1 MGAVTSLLVAYG
13 VGCVSFAALAA
24 RLRGVDIRAA
34 GSRNP
39 GATNVRRVLGSG
51 WGVAVLMLD
60 IAKGFLPVLWL
71 QADVSS
77 LVPRSAPATWAIDS
91 QGRVLVLAAAVL
103 GHVLPVTSRFRG
115 GKGVAT
121 LLGGGLALDP
131 VLSLAGVALHLLV
144 RKLLG
149 YVSVASIV
157 LVWSLPFLQLV
168 GRGLGWTGRFLD
180 GTAVLAVVALL
191 VTIRHRDN
199 FRRIRA
205 GTEDKYDGSS
215 SGLPVRP
222 E

>member
-1 MGAVTSLLVAYG
+1 MGAVTALCIAYG
-13 VGCVSFAALAA
+13 LGCVSFAALAA

-39 GATNVRRVLGSG
+39 GATNVRRVMGRG
-51 WGVAVLMLD
+51 WGLAVLLLD
-60 IAKGFLPVLWL
+60 IAKGLVPVLWL
-71 QADVSS
+71 RADVHS
-77 LVPRSAPATWAIDS
+77 LFPTLEPAGWIVDRE
-91 QGRVLVLAAAVL
+91 GRVLVLAAAVL
-103 GHVLPVTSRFRG
+103 GHILPVTSLFHG

-131 VLSLAGVALHLLV
+131 VMALSGVAAHLVV

-157 LVWSLPFLQLV
+157 LVWSMPLLQLA
-168 GRGLGWTGRFLD
+168 GRWLGWSGRFLD
-180 GTAVLAVVALL
+180 GTAVLAAVALL

-205 GTEDKYDGSS
+205 GTEDKYDGPA
-215 SGLPVRP
+215 SGLPARAV
-222 E
+222 

>member
-13 VGCVSFAALAA
+13 LGCVSFAAIAA

-39 GATNVRRVLGSG
+39 GATNVRRVLGTR
-51 WGVAVLMLD
+51 WGLAVLIAD
-60 IAKGFLPVLWL
+60 IAKGYVPVLCL
-71 QADVSS
+71 RADIAS
-77 LVPRSAPATWAIDS
+77 LAPQSTAESWIVDGH
-91 QGRVLVLAAAVL
+91 GRVLVLAAAVL

-131 VLSLAGVALHLLV
+131 VLALAGVLAHLLV

-157 LVWSLPFLQLV
+157 LVWSMPLLQLA
-168 GRGLGWTGRFLD
+168 GRGFDWAGRFLD
-180 GTAVLAVVALL
+180 GTAVLAAIALL

-205 GTEDKYDGSS
+205 GTEDKYDGQRSE
-215 SGLPVRP
+215 LQARA